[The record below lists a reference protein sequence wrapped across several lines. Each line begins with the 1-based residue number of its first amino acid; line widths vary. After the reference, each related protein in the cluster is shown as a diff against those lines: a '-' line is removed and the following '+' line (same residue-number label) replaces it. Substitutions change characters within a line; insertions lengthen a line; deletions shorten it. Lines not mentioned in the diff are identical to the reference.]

1 MSSPTF
7 FLEPSDHGTHQVVK
21 REPNKRA
28 VIISDEKMP
37 HLAVKAAR
45 EQGIEDNIYFGS
57 GVAVAGDRDV
67 YSELEVI
74 SELANLAGMKVR
86 HAYDNDFR
94 IIGYTMEL
102 VE

>member
-1 MSSPTF
+1 MAAPTLV
-7 FLEPSDHGTHQVVK
+7 LEKRSNGHHQVVLK
-21 REPNKRA
+21 QDGEEY
-28 VIISDEKMP
+28 IISDELRP
-37 HLAVKAAR
+37 SLAIQSAR
-45 EQGIEDNIYFGS
+45 EQGYENHIYFGS
-57 GVAVAGDRDV
+57 GVAVASDRDV

>member
-45 EQGIEDNIYFGS
+45 EQGIEDHIYFGS
-57 GVAVAGDRDV
+57 GVAVASDRDV
-67 YSELEVI
+67 YSEIEI
-74 SELANLAGMKVR
+74 IYALADLAGMKIR
-86 HAYDNDFR
+86 CAYDNQFR

-102 VE
+102 RE